1 MHDPISAPIGVK
13 RLATPLAQRLALRTL
28 PLHVHEILPAFVF
41 YNFLNI
47 YISPLLSRRLAPRAY
62 DALPERS
69 QTNWNAHV
77 VSLVQSTVVN
87 SAALWVILY
96 DRERWA
102 MDAGQRVW
110 GYTGSMG
117 MVQALSAGYF
127 LWDLMAASLRP
138 DVHGPGAIAHAV
150 AALAV
155 SMLGFVSTF
164 RQAFRSDR

>member
-1 MHDPISAPIGVK
+1 MRDPFPTNQPLK
-13 RLATPLAQRLALRTL
+13 RLATPLAQSLSLRTL
-28 PLHVHEILPAFVF
+28 PLHAHEILLAFAF
-41 YNFLNI
+41 YNLLNI
-47 YISPLLSRRLAPRAY
+47 YISPLISRHLARRTY
-62 DALPERS
+62 DTLTERTR
-69 QTNWNAHV
+69 TNWNARV

-87 SAALWVILY
+87 TAALWVIFY

-127 LWDLMAASLRP
+127 MWDLMAASMRP
-138 DVHGPGAIAHAV
+138 DIHGPGAIAHAA

-155 SMLGFVSTF
+155 SLLGFV
-164 RQAFRSDR
+164 RICRPGCDMYD